1 MTLVTVY
8 RAFSSADAQ
17 LVRSRLDAAGFHA
30 VVQHEDAALSM
41 EGYSMA
47 AGGIQVQVPEPE
59 ADEARALIEANDEE
73 DQDRSLESGS
83 D

>member
-1 MTLVTVY
+1 MTLATVY

-30 VVQHEDAALSM
+30 VVQHELASLSM

-47 AGGIQVQVPEPE
+47 AGGILVQVPDNE
-59 ADEARALIEANDEE
+59 ADAARALIESTDEGT
-73 DQDRSLESGS
+73 QSPQPGSGS
-83 D
+83 E